1 MNSPRTDS
9 TNVAVCTYVERSVR
23 VGRESCSFLP
33 QFSANDFI
41 VPRKALFSRE
51 NGHSVPVA
59 QLDRAS
65 ASGAEGYR
73 FEPCRGYFYYSGA
86 GGEK

>member
-1 MNSPRTDS
+1 MNSPRIDS
-9 TNVAVCTYVERSVR
+9 TNVAICTYVEWSASALAEKSR
-23 VGRESCSFLP
+23 CFLP

-41 VPRKALFSRE
+41 VRE
-51 NGHSVPVA
+51 NGLFFKGNWHRVPVA

-73 FEPCRGYFYYSGA
+73 FEPCRGYLI
-86 GGEK
+86 